1 MTGTRISHSVTA
13 TTWAV
18 TETNPFGLL
27 QLAHEGRDGTATVS
41 FTLAEE
47 QRLLAHL
54 EARKARRAAYATALE
69 ASA

>member
-1 MTGTRISHSVTA
+1 MIRISHSVTA
-13 TTWAV
+13 RAWAV

-27 QLAHEGRDGTATVS
+27 QLVREGREDTATVS

-54 EARKARRAAYATALE
+54 QARKARRAAYAE
-69 ASA
+69 AMAAVTG

>member
-1 MTGTRISHSVTA
+1 MTGTRISHSVVA
-13 TTWAV
+13 RTWAV

-27 QLAHEGRDGTATVS
+27 QLAREGREGTATVS

-54 EARKARRAAYATALE
+54 EARKARRAAYAE
-69 ASA
+69 AMAVTR